1 MESRYIY
8 FFDII
13 VLTDPEVTVNVP
25 NIDVP
30 EEQPE
35 VEVCISVNTGFAAQQ
50 VVVTIETG
58 PKAGSS
64 NPATGM

>member
-1 MESRYIY
+1 MENRYIY
-8 FFDII
+8 YFDII
-13 VLTDPEVTVNVP
+13 VLSDPEVTVNVP
-25 NIDVP
+25 DINVP

-35 VEVCISVNTGFAAQQ
+35 VEVCISVNTGFAQQ
-50 VVVTIETG
+50 VLVTIETG